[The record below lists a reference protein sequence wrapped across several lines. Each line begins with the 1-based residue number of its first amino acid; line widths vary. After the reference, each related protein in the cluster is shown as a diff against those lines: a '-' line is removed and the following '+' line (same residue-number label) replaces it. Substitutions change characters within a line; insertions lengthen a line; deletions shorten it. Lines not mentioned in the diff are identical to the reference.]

1 MNRFDEQRTIASV
14 FLLLSRNGRSPVSN
28 VLKFI
33 PTGARDRDCRRAPRR
48 RTAFH
53 PPSNIIFLLAILSS
67 AILAAALPRV
77 DDWATESTRI
87 AASVAS
93 GRGFSSPFP
102 QPTGPSAWLPPVY
115 PYLLAGIFRVF
126 GVFTAASYWVAVAMN
141 IIVHSF
147 TCVVLYWV
155 AGETFG
161 RRRGLYAA
169 MALASFPLLFYALV
183 LLHVLGGYAGVGLF
197 ISPNIFWFTHLSE
210 LAIVLLIWLTLR
222 QPHWAVYGMAW
233 GTVALINPTVLI
245 LAPAFLAW
253 RLWHE

>member
-1 MNRFDEQRTIASV
+1 MHLCTVLERVYLSLLNAEERFRVEAIR
-14 FLLLSRNGRSPVSN
+14 
-28 VLKFI
+28 
-33 PTGARDRDCRRAPRR
+33 
-48 RTAFH
+48 
-53 PPSNIIFLLAILSS
+53 PSNIIFVLAILSS

-126 GVFTAASYWVAVAMN
+126 GVFTAASYWVAVAVN

-161 RRRGLYAA
+161 HRRGLYAA
-169 MALASFPLLFYALV
+169 MALASFPLLFYPLV
-183 LLHVLGGYAGVGLF
+183 LLHVLGGVDAGVGTFHLAEH
-197 ISPNIFWFTHLSE
+197 ISGTRIF
-210 LAIVLLIWLTLR
+210 R
-222 QPHWAVYGMAW
+222 
-233 GTVALINPTVLI
+233 N
-245 LAPAFLAW
+245 W
-253 RLWHE
+253 RSCF